1 MIHFEKFHGAGN
13 DFILIDNRQNNISLS
28 SNLINEICHR
38 RFGVG
43 ADGLIELLLSSEK
56 GINFKMKYY
65 NSDGEEGSF
74 CGNGGR
80 SFVAFA
86 NYLGVCEQKITFEAT
101 DGIHEAEILSS
112 ERDLWQISLQMKNVD
127 ILKKLDDN
135 EYFLDTGSPHAVIF
149 VHNTDL
155 ADVEGMGKMVRNQKR
170 FAPAGTNVNFVSAAK
185 GTISVRTYE
194 RGVEAETFSCGTGV
208 TASAI
213 AAADYYNLSEN
224 IIPIQTQGG
233 NFTVQFQKNNQN
245 FLNIRLNGPVK
256 RVFSGEI

>member
-28 SNLINEICHR
+28 SKLINEICHR

-149 VHNTDL
+149 V
-155 ADVEGMGKMVRNQKR
+155 
-170 FAPAGTNVNFVSAAK
+170 
-185 GTISVRTYE
+185 
-194 RGVEAETFSCGTGV
+194 
-208 TASAI
+208 
-213 AAADYYNLSEN
+213 
-224 IIPIQTQGG
+224 
-233 NFTVQFQKNNQN
+233 
-245 FLNIRLNGPVK
+245 
-256 RVFSGEI
+256 

>member
-28 SNLINEICHR
+28 SKLINEICHR

-155 ADVEGMGKMVRNQKR
+155 ADVEGMGKMVRYQKR

-245 FLNIRLNGPVK
+245 FQNIRLNGPVK
-256 RVFSGEI
+256 RVFSGKI

>member
-28 SNLINEICHR
+28 SKLINEICHR

-155 ADVEGMGKMVRNQKR
+155 ADVEGMGKMVRYQKR

>member
-28 SNLINEICHR
+28 SKLINEICHR

-65 NSDGEEGSF
+65 NSDGKEGSF